1 MRINYIFGGARL
13 SQGFCFYSK
22 SLPWSFSGLPAK
34 VWKCLCSVC
43 WLRFCVQV
51 VFMQH
56 INASASACPS
66 PTLDIDRWF
75 ASLCS
80 SQPYFF
86 EMMVINTVYKIVVHF
101 YITFPPAA
109 PDSIMAFSPLVA
121 TSAHF
126 AFLDY
131 FLLYAFTFSLFAFS
145 I

>member
-1 MRINYIFGGARL
+1 
-13 SQGFCFYSK
+13 
-22 SLPWSFSGLPAK
+22 
-34 VWKCLCSVC
+34 
-43 WLRFCVQV
+43 
-51 VFMQH
+51 
-56 INASASACPS
+56 
-66 PTLDIDRWF
+66 
-75 ASLCS
+75 
-80 SQPYFF
+80 
-86 EMMVINTVYKIVVHF
+86 MMVINTVYKIVVHF